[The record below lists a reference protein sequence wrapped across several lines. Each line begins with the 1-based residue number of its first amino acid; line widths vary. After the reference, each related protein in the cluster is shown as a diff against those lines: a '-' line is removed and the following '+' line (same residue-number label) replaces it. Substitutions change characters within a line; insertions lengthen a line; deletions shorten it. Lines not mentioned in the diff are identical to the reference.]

1 MQEFLLIAVVLGVV
15 LLVLWR
21 WDEHTRRAE
30 RQRRQLENR
39 QRQGGAT
46 APYAGSLSRLT
57 SPT

>member
-1 MQEFLLIAVVLGVV
+1 
-15 LLVLWR
+15 LWR

>member
-1 MQEFLLIAVVLGVV
+1 MQEFLLIAVVLG
-15 LLVLWR
+15 VLWR

-46 APYAGSLSRLT
+46 APYAGSLSTLT